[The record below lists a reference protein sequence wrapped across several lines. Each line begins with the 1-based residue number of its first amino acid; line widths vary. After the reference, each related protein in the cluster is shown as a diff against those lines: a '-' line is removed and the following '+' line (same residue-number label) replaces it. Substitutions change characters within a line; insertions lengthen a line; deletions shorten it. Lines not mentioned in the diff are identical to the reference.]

1 MRIKMIS
8 QKTYNNRL
16 LSPLRGWDGL
26 SAAAR
31 LQVRPKAGRYATERQ
46 SDSNEVNFIMRCQHT
61 FPWGIHI
68 GDLLDEQD
76 STIPL
81 LLDSRQ
87 GGFCVIFD
95 DDSEETATSLIENV
109 ALELL
114 DVVSFGDL
122 LVDVIDFS
130 IKKRFAHLA
139 TLKSQSLYDIA
150 ISQQDAKLKFEDW
163 EKIAI
168 HRHHNILN
176 ARTPDISTYNQTAK
190 FVEKYHLVLLN
201 LEHFPDDFTAYSRLK
216 AFIDSHYEAGFYLIA
231 FGSQDVLHSQNKA
244 TQYLLNKLARLM
256 VKRNKIA
263 VTKDIFGHAD
273 LLKDYSFEY
282 LNLNKTLLLDKLLGQ
297 AKADQGSEREFLSVP
312 IGTSLDGREAITFSL
327 GDQSKNYHAFI
338 AGRSGSG
345 KTTLLNSLIV
355 GIAQHYTADEIRL
368 YLMDYKSGV
377 EFQIFENHPNCEK
390 IYLDNENIQAAVE
403 LLRDF
408 VSIKEERS
416 QLFKKQKVSGID
428 NYNQLNPSKP
438 LPRLILIIDEVHKL
452 FSDGFSYQQQSHFN
466 GLLEEVAKQ
475 GRSFGM
481 HIILTTQSL
490 EGVNISTAIMNQ
502 IALRISYVLQDFRE
516 ASKIFNEQN
525 TDAVRKLGTYEFIYN
540 NQGGNKEANHH
551 GRASLVPKEQ
561 INDTLLKIA
570 RQRAPKLSIKPVVID
585 INHNTNT
592 TTNQSRKTT
601 KTAAQNPATDAAT
614 LTDYGTENHK
624 ALLAKLKARNEA

>member
-1 MRIKMIS
+1 MKH
-8 QKTYNNRL
+8 QK
-16 LSPLRGWDGL
+16 S
-26 SAAAR
+26 
-31 LQVRPKAGRYATERQ
+31 
-46 SDSNEVNFIMRCQHT
+46 

-68 GDLLDEQD
+68 GNLLDEQD
-76 STIPL
+76 SSIPL
-81 LLDSRQ
+81 LMDSRQ

-95 DDSEETATSLIENV
+95 NDSEETATNLIENV
-109 ALELL
+109 ALKLL
-114 DVVSFGDL
+114 DVVTFGDL
-122 LVDVIDFS
+122 LMDVIDFS
-130 IKKRFAHLA
+130 IKKRFPHLA
-139 TLKSQSLYDIA
+139 TLKSSGLYDIA
-150 ISQQDAKLKFEDW
+150 LNQPEAKLKFEDW

-176 ARTPDISTYNQTAK
+176 ALTPDISTHNQTAK
-190 FVEKYHLVLLN
+190 FFEKYHLALLN
-201 LEHFPDDFTAYSRLK
+201 LEHFPDDFTSYSRLK
-216 AFIDSHYEAGFYLIA
+216 AFIDSHYEAGFFLIG
-231 FGSQDVLHSQNKA
+231 FGSQDILHSQNKA

-263 VTKDIFGHAD
+263 VTKDIFDHAE
-273 LLKDYSFEY
+273 LFKDYSFEY
-282 LNLNKTLLLDKLLGQ
+282 LNPNKTLLLNKLLEQ
-297 AKADQGSEREFLSVP
+297 TKADQGNERDFLSVP
-312 IGTSLDGREAITFSL
+312 IGASLDGREAIAFSL

-355 GIAQHYTADEIRL
+355 GIAQNYNADEIRL

-390 IYLDNENIQAAVE
+390 IYLDNQNIQAAVD

-416 QLFKKQKVSGID
+416 QIFKQQKVDSID
-428 NYNQLNPSKP
+428 SYNQQNPTKL
-438 LPRLILIIDEVHKL
+438 LPRLILIIDEVHQL

-466 GLLEEVAKQ
+466 GLLEEIAKQ

-502 IALRISYVLQDFRE
+502 ISLRISYVLQDFRE

-525 TDAVRKLGTYEFIYN
+525 TDAVRKLGKYEFIYN

-551 GRASLVPKEQ
+551 GRANYIPKEQ
-561 INDTLLKIA
+561 INATLLNIA
-570 RQRAPKLSIKPVVID
+570 QQRDSNLSIKPIVID
-585 INHNTNT
+585 KILSPDTTGNHPA
-592 TTNQSRKTT
+592 QSTEVS
-601 KTAAQNPATDAAT
+601 AQNTEIDTTHATD
-614 LTDYGTENHK
+614 YSTENHQ
-624 ALLAKLKARNEA
+624 ALLAKLRAWNEAETNDQ

>member
-1 MRIKMIS
+1 MKH
-8 QKTYNNRL
+8 QK
-16 LSPLRGWDGL
+16 S
-26 SAAAR
+26 
-31 LQVRPKAGRYATERQ
+31 
-46 SDSNEVNFIMRCQHT
+46 

-68 GDLLDEQD
+68 GDLLDEQGN
-76 STIPL
+76 SIPL

-95 DDSEETATSLIENV
+95 DDSEETATNLIENV
-109 ALELL
+109 ALKLL

-130 IKKRFAHLA
+130 IKKRFPHLA
-139 TLKSQSLYDIA
+139 TLKSSGLYDIA
-150 ISQQDAKLKFEDW
+150 INQPEAKLEFEDW

-176 ARTPDISTYNQTAK
+176 ANIPDISTHNQTAK
-190 FVEKYHLVLLN
+190 FVEKYHLLLLN

-231 FGSQDVLHSQNKA
+231 FGSQDILHTQNKA
-244 TQYLLNKLARLM
+244 TQYLLNKLLHLT

-263 VTKDIFGHAD
+263 VSKDIFGHVD

-282 LNLNKTLLLDKLLGQ
+282 LNLNKTLLLDKLLEQ
-297 AKADQGSEREFLSVP
+297 TKADQESELEFLSVS
-312 IGTSLDGREAITFSL
+312 IGSSLDGREAISFSL

-345 KTTLLNSLIV
+345 KTNLLNNLIV
-355 GIAQHYTADEIRL
+355 GIAQNYSADEIRL

-390 IYLDNENIQAAVE
+390 IYLDNQNIQAAVE

-416 QLFKKQKVSGID
+416 QIFKQQKVDSID
-428 NYNQLNPSKP
+428 SYNQKCQAKL
-438 LPRLILIIDEVHKL
+438 LPRLILIIDEVHQL

-490 EGVNISTAIMNQ
+490 EGVNISKAIMNQ
-502 IALRISYVLQDFRE
+502 VALRISYVLQDFRE

-525 TDAVRKLGTYEFIYN
+525 TDAVRELGKYEFIYN
-540 NQGGNKEANHH
+540 SQGGNKEANHH
-551 GRASLVPKEQ
+551 GRANYIPKEQ
-561 INDTLLKIA
+561 INATLLNIA
-570 RQRAPKLSIKPVVID
+570 QQRAPNLSIKPIVID
-585 INHNTNT
+585 KSHRNATTANHSTET
-592 TTNQSRKTT
+592 IEF
-601 KTAAQNPATDAAT
+601 AVQNPETDITLATD
-614 LTDYGTENHK
+614 YSTENHQ
-624 ALLAKLKARNEA
+624 ALLKKLRAWNEAETNDQ